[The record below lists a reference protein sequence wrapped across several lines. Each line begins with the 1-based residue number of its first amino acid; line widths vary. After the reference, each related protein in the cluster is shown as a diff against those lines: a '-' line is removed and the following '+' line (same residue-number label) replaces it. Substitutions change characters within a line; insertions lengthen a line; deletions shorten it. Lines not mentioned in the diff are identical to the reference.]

1 MAMMAPTRAPSIDV
15 VAPSTGN
22 KMGKR
27 IGELSKLI
35 SGDWEPGT
43 WGAWEKYTHD
53 DNPEFNLDIGDSCM
67 SDDMPNDRPC
77 AFGAVIRY
85 LPGGNGRRYSVVQL
99 ATGEFAVVGFVGQ
112 DNVPTITR
120 CGGESIAVDEERLLK
135 FIGEL
140 RNGNTPKDRRNQ
152 MRKLSCR
159 KGL

>member
-1 MAMMAPTRAPSIDV
+1 
-15 VAPSTGN
+15 
-22 KMGKR
+22 MGKR
-27 IGELSKLI
+27 IGELSELI

-120 CGGESIAVDEERLLK
+120 SGGEGIAVDEERLLK